1 MADFLKKSK
10 HNQLIIQR
18 IGPGQYLFGTKK
30 ISAKVLNGKLFVRV
44 GGGYTTID
52 DYIKQYGEKELKKQ
66 KQQEFEEMNS
76 VHSLS

>member
-1 MADFLKKSK
+1 M
-10 HNQLIIQR
+10 
-18 IGPGQYLFGTKK
+18 FGTKK

-76 VHSLS
+76 VHSLSQTNSSPQKMKTMRPSNPSK